1 MKKIFCLETEWS
13 QGIDD
18 MTHESAV
25 KSLLN
30 FVANDNGLEVP
41 SCFRQVATYW
51 DFEYYLNHLQEPE
64 YDCYDMVY
72 LCFHGSC
79 GKISFANDKRLSLKG
94 IARNFPHIFEGR
106 IVHFDSCS
114 TLDVPEEEILTFKQK
129 TGARIVS
136 GFSND
141 VDFTNSFIFELWLMS
156 TLKNHPQYGARAL
169 NRAAKEQMSWYV
181 DQLGFMAY

>member
-25 KSLLN
+25 KSLLD
-30 FVANDNGLEVP
+30 FVCNDNGLLIK

-51 DFEYYLNHLQEPE
+51 DFEYYLNHLREPE
-64 YDCYDMVY
+64 YKDCDMVY

-79 GKISFANDKRLSLKG
+79 GKISFANEKRLSLKG
-94 IARNFPHIFEGR
+94 LARNFPRIFEGR
-106 IVHFDSCS
+106 TVHFDSCS
-114 TLDVPEEEILTFKQK
+114 TLDVPVDEILTFKEK
-129 TGARIVS
+129 TGAKIVS

-141 VDFTNSFIFELWLMS
+141 VDFTASFIFELWLIA
-156 TLKNHPQYGARAL
+156 TLKQHPLYGPNAL
-169 NRAAKEQMSWYV
+169 NKAANEQMRWFV
-181 DQLGFMAY
+181 KNLGFKAY